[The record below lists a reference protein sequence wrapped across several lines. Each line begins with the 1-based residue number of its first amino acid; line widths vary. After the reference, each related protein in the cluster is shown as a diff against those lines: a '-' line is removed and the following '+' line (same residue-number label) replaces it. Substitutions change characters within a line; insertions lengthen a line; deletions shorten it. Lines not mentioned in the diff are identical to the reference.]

1 MENVEFRIHIKEKQE
16 LNNIDSQI
24 QKKHKMSTY
33 HVIFTTDERGT
44 KGWSV
49 VLEHIIGENKYSEPQ

>member
-1 MENVEFRIHIKEKQE
+1 MENVEFRKHIKEKQE
-16 LNNIDSQI
+16 HNNIDSQI
-24 QKKHKMSTY
+24 QKKTQNVY
-33 HVIFTTDERGT
+33 HVIFTIDERGK